1 MNSFYDG
8 EFALA
13 DGSMKALSDCRG
25 KVVLV
30 VNTASKCGFTP
41 QYDGLEKLHRKYAEQ
56 GLEVIGFPCNQF
68 GKQEPGSMEEITNFC
83 RLNYELSFPL
93 AKKVEVNGDGAH
105 PLYKFLKDAAPGIL
119 GSKSIKW
126 NFTKFLINREG
137 KVVQRF
143 ASATPPRKIEA
154 AIEALL

>member
-1 MNSFYDG
+1 
-8 EFALA
+8 
-13 DGSMKALSDCRG
+13 
-25 KVVLV
+25 
-30 VNTASKCGFTP
+30 
-41 QYDGLEKLHRKYAEQ
+41 
-56 GLEVIGFPCNQF
+56 
-68 GKQEPGSMEEITNFC
+68 MEEITNFC

-137 KVVQRF
+137 KVIQRF

>member
-1 MNSFYDG
+1 MNNFYDG

-13 DGSMKALSDCRG
+13 DGSTKALSDCRG

-137 KVVQRF
+137 KVIQRF